1 MEINTTGGR
10 DPLVPTSESG
20 IRYRYSVNL
29 RILELCI
36 EVPPRSLTAC
46 VAHAHD
52 EIVDTSAT
60 QYVFTVKSLNT
71 LRNFVRLWAQ
81 VSRNKRTSGTD
92 QGSPL
97 GQERQSARAF
107 SGEIVGETNAFVST
121 EESEDAP
128 KGYLGDN
135 AFYESHSTCDEAFR
149 AERKHDDGILVERV
163 DAPPLAE
170 AMQNASPMAAAP
182 AAGREGQDETITKML
197 EATDAYMEALRRMA
211 GG

>member
-1 MEINTTGGR
+1 MEINTTGGS
-10 DPLVPTSESG
+10 DPLVLTSESG

-60 QYVFTVKSLNT
+60 QYVFTIKSLNT

-81 VSRNKRTSGTD
+81 VSRDKRSSGTD

-97 GQERQSARAF
+97 GQELQSARAF
-107 SGEIVGETNAFVST
+107 SGEIVRETAPV
-121 EESEDAP
+121 ESGRNCPLSYE
-128 KGYLGDN
+128 
-135 AFYESHSTCDEAFR
+135 FYSIIWCPVIPFLS
-149 AERKHDDGILVERV
+149 GV
-163 DAPPLAE
+163 
-170 AMQNASPMAAAP
+170 
-182 AAGREGQDETITKML
+182 
-197 EATDAYMEALRRMA
+197 
-211 GG
+211 

>member
-1 MEINTTGGR
+1 MEVNTTGGI
-10 DPLVPTSESG
+10 DPLVPTNRSG
-20 IRYRYSVNL
+20 IARRYSVTG

-60 QYVFTVKSLNT
+60 QYVFTVRSLNK

-81 VSRNKRTSGTD
+81 FSRDKRTSGTD
-92 QGSPL
+92 QGSQL

-107 SGEIVGETNAFVST
+107 SGKIVGETNASVST

-135 AFYESHSTCDEAFR
+135 SFYESHSTRDEAFR
-149 AERKHDDGILVERV
+149 AERKRQACRDSSDNLQLSGPGHNF
-163 DAPPLAE
+163 
-170 AMQNASPMAAAP
+170 QP
-182 AAGREGQDETITKML
+182 AYPCG
-197 EATDAYMEALRRMA
+197 
-211 GG
+211 